1 MMKGCTGLRLLRTT
15 PLTFRTLVRMDSG
28 AEGLY
33 PAVDLV
39 NTGGAE
45 QVAEESARVAQAL
58 RVRGDAPAARDDATA
73 VGSTASYKAIAG
85 YNARSAREVSFAAGD
100 VVQLI
105 EQLSNDWLEVRDVAG
120 RTGIAPS
127 NHLECVRKYVSCPQ
141 QLLVS
146 FVPFFL

>member
-1 MMKGCTGLRLLRTT
+1 M
-15 PLTFRTLVRMDSG
+15 
-28 AEGLY
+28 
-33 PAVDLV
+33 
-39 NTGGAE
+39 
-45 QVAEESARVAQAL
+45 
-58 RVRGDAPAARDDATA
+58 RGDAPAARDDATA
-73 VGSTASYKAIAG
+73 VGSSASYKAIAG

-127 NHLECVRKYVSCPQ
+127 NHLERVRKYVSCPQ